1 MIGEKIANFQFLYYR
16 GVFMDGVGL
25 LIFYIVML
33 AIAIFL
39 AVRCVKK
46 DKYWIGYVFGII
58 AFIVSFLKYA
68 YYDTHPHI
76 SGSHFEIYGFRPDKW
91 LWSVGATMIF
101 LVYLVVLTIFK
112 IISNIKRQGEKH

>member
-1 MIGEKIANFQFLYYR
+1 
-16 GVFMDGVGL
+16 MDGVGL

-68 YYDTHPHI
+68 YYDMHPHI

-91 LWSVGATMIF
+91 LWSVGATMTF

-112 IISNIKRQGEKH
+112 IISNIKRHGEKH